1 MLALRRLLKSKSGQS
16 LVEMAIILPVLLML
30 IFGMVEFGRILSSYL
45 IMENLSR
52 DAARY
57 GVVGHTDTEITN
69 LIDAQNPGLDSTKLT
84 ITIDPAGT
92 RTRGTAL
99 TITLNYSVDIISPVI
114 SGILPNPYPLDT
126 SCTMMVE

>member
-45 IMENLSR
+45 IMENLCR

-57 GVVGHTDTEITN
+57 GVVGHTDTQITN
-69 LIDAQNPGLDSTKLT
+69 LISSENPGLDSSGLT
-84 ITIDPAGT
+84 TSISPTGT

-99 TITLNYSVDIISPVI
+99 TITLNYSVTLVSPIIS
-114 SGILPNPYPLDT
+114 GLLPNPYPLET

>member
-1 MLALRRLLKSKSGQS
+1 MLRLRSFLKSNRGQS

-57 GVVGHTDTEITN
+57 GVVGHTDTEILN
-69 LIDAQNPGLDSTKLT
+69 LVSAQNPGLDTT
-84 ITIDPAGT
+84 ILDVDINPGGN

-99 TITLNYSVDIISPVI
+99 TITLNYSVNIIAPIMSDL
-114 SGILPNPYPLDT
+114 LPNPFPLET

>member
-1 MLALRRLLKSKSGQS
+1 MLALRKLLKSRSGQS

-57 GVVGHTDTEITN
+57 GVVGHTDAEITN
-69 LIDAQNPGLDSTKLT
+69 LISAENPGLDSAILT
-84 ITIDPAGT
+84 IGINPTGT

-99 TITLNYSVDIISPVI
+99 TITLGYSVEIVSPIISDL
-114 SGILPNPYPLDT
+114 LPNPFPLET

>member
-1 MLALRRLLKSKSGQS
+1 MFVLKRLLKSRSGQS

-57 GVVGHTDTEITN
+57 GVVGHTDAEITN
-69 LIDAQNPGLDSTKLT
+69 LINTENPGLDSDILD
-84 ITIDPAGT
+84 IDINPTGT

-99 TITLNYSVDIISPVI
+99 TITLGYSVDIVSPIISDL
-114 SGILPNPYPLDT
+114 LPNPFPLET